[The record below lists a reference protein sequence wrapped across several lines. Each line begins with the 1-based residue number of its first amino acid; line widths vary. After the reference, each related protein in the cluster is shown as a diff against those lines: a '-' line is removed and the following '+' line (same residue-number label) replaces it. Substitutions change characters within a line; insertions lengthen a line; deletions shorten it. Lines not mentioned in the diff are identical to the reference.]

1 MENGEAKSREKI
13 DFIGVWFE
21 RMRGWK
27 IGRVQVFSP
36 SPPKCSIP
44 KLERK
49 PAQNIQIKKPPLC
62 IVQSSNHVRALVQYF
77 FFGLLIF

>member
-1 MENGEAKSREKI
+1 MENGEAKSRGKI

-21 RMRGWK
+21 RIKEWK

-36 SPPKCSIP
+36 SPPKCFIL

-49 PAQNIQIKKPPLC
+49 LAQNIQTKRPPLC
-62 IVQSSNHVRALVQYF
+62 IVQSSNHARANISFLGF
-77 FFGLLIF
+77 